1 MSEHTAEVLSE
12 EVLSE
17 EVLPEIVPVVDLSE
31 HAIANELWE
40 ALESEIHTV
49 VTKIDSGE
57 ALAPEDVKRAQSLRR
72 QVEDHTAEFKRAM
85 VRAQKGYQTEVAK
98 RLQDMG
104 YNRIETY
111 VQGKRNEQTAEQ
123 NARLTLKMD
132 TLTEIVQAVTSETN
146 LVKDTSLAPGLN
158 TLFTAR
164 FPNVKSAAKT
174 KDINDWEP
182 YRQVIR
188 ANLELVDAFLMD
200 ERYADA
206 WAYPVHSKTMQQII
220 KYLRDGDIEHMT
232 TMKEAY
238 DADQSIR
245 EDLFLRENVTT
256 KAQTLALIGEL
267 ASGDTGDINE
277 VLLNIA
283 RLVAYSTT
291 LQS

>member
-57 ALAPEDVKRAQSLRR
+57 ELAPEDVKRAQSLRR
-72 QVEDHTAEFKRAM
+72 QVENHTDEFKRTM
-85 VRAQKGYQTEVAK
+85 VRAQKGYQSEVAK
-98 RLQDMG
+98 RLQDLG

-146 LVKDTSLAPGLN
+146 LVKDTSLAPGLT

-174 KDINDWEP
+174 KEINDWEP
-182 YRQVIR
+182 YRQVIH
-188 ANLELVDAFLMD
+188 ANLTLVDAFLMD

-206 WAYPVHSKTMQQII
+206 WAYPVYSKTMQQIT